1 MIILDDKST
10 WLDDINSLIKLNKSK
25 IIKEIKYESERD
37 RYTTTSNL
45 FYFNYSLNQI
55 SEYLSDK
62 EIKCFHSTNLLNTIS
77 VYEQGLKVLE
87 FEQQFQ
93 NVFDIVKSKIPITI
107 QDEILRFKNEF
118 TSNNANL
125 YGREQYIWFS
135 YLESISKERG
145 CYDLFRYFGGEA
157 IRKVFDYGSIKYSHY
172 LENIGYPSV
181 IEFKINIEN
190 TSQTQIECLSK
201 YLLTKYISPKKHH
214 QIFDGNTKKNIL
226 PEQIIK
232 IQRVKKSTK
241 WDF

>member
-77 VYEQGLKVLE
+77 IYEQGLKVLE

-157 IRKVFDYGSIKYSHY
+157 VRRVFEYQNFKFIHY
-172 LENIGYPSV
+172 LEYIGIPSV
-181 IEFKINIEN
+181 IEFKIKFKD
-190 TSQTQIECLSK
+190 TSQAQIEYISK
-201 YLLTKYISPKKHH
+201 YLLNKYISPKRQH
-214 QIFDGNTKKNIL
+214 QICDGNTQKDIL

-232 IQRVKKSTK
+232 IQRLKKSNK
-241 WDF
+241 WNF